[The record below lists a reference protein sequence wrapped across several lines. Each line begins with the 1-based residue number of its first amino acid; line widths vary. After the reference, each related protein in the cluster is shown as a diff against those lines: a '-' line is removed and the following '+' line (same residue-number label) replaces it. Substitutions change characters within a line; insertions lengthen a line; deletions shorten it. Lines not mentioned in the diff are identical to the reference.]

1 MLQTVHTVHLRHL
14 SSPRA
19 RAGVSL
25 LTFSP
30 RPPPQLRAGGCVWS
44 LLAVR
49 CLLSHGRPQV
59 PPSRPVTV
67 TAHAYG
73 YLVPPRDL
81 IICHEHN
88 YACIHSNHHH
98 CHWRNVAGGWSAL
111 QLSRSGEEGVAP
123 LLLCC
128 SQQQQQQ
135 QSLETG
141 AIVIN
146 AIIATASR
154 ADDCRVVQ
162 EGSLDIDIR

>member
-1 MLQTVHTVHLRHL
+1 MADEDGRLERV
-14 SSPRA
+14 
-19 RAGVSL
+19 
-25 LTFSP
+25 
-30 RPPPQLRAGGCVWS
+30 
-44 LLAVR
+44 AVA
-49 CLLSHGRPQV
+49 P
-59 PPSRPVTV
+59 
-67 TAHAYG
+67 
-73 YLVPPRDL
+73 
-81 IICHEHN
+81 
-88 YACIHSNHHH
+88 
-98 CHWRNVAGGWSAL
+98 